1 MDNNENKKYSAEIIR
16 KIIYR
21 SRGEVP
27 VRLKLT
33 SRHVIPDMRVFGMS
47 MGMPS
52 ADLSL
57 FEEEEEDLDMLGR
70 LLEDENEELL
80 ENGLDEGFTDAGQPI
95 MPTEEGDTYTFCTT
109 AGMKTECGVVTI
121 TYEENTGCK
130 SEIIFD
136 TGKPGMVTI
145 HRTGGIMNTIV
156 LEKGKRHI
164 SVYNTPIMPFETAVL
179 AKKVDVNMTYEDGGD
194 IDLDYLVELR
204 GMDLQ
209 RTEMKIHVERM

>member
-1 MDNNENKKYSAEIIR
+1 MDNNENIYSADFLRNI
-16 KIIYR
+16 KYA

-33 SRHVIPDMRVFGMS
+33 SRHVIPDMRMFGTT

-57 FEEEEEDLDMLGR
+57 FEEEEEVIDMLDR
-70 LLEDENEELL
+70 LLEEESEELL
-80 ENGLDEGFTDAGQPI
+80 EEELLEEGTQPK
-95 MPTEEGDTYTFCTT
+95 MPTEESDTYTFCTT

-121 TYEENTGCK
+121 TYEENTGCT

-136 TGKPGMVTI
+136 TGKPEMVTI
-145 HRTGGIMNTIV
+145 HRTGGIMNTLV

-164 SVYNTPIMPFETAVL
+164 SVYNTPVMPFETAVL

-194 IDLDYLVELR
+194 IALDYLVELR

>member
-1 MDNNENKKYSAEIIR
+1 MDNNENIYSADFLRNI
-16 KIIYR
+16 KYA

-33 SRHVIPDMRVFGMS
+33 SRHVIPDMRVFGTT

-57 FEEEEEDLDMLGR
+57 FEEEEEGIDMLDR
-70 LLEDENEELL
+70 LLEEESEELL
-80 ENGLDEGFTDAGQPI
+80 EEELLEEGTQPK
-95 MPTEEGDTYTFCTT
+95 MPTEESDTYTFCTT

-121 TYEENTGCK
+121 TYEENTGCT

-136 TGKPGMVTI
+136 TGKPEMVTI
-145 HRTGGIMNTIV
+145 HRTGGIMNTLV

-194 IDLDYLVELR
+194 ITLDYLVELR

>member
-1 MDNNENKKYSAEIIR
+1 MDNNENIYSADFLRNI
-16 KIIYR
+16 KYA

-33 SRHVIPDMRVFGMS
+33 SRHVIPDMRVFGTTMD
-47 MGMPS
+47 MPS

-57 FEEEEEDLDMLGR
+57 FEEEEEGIDMLDR
-70 LLEDENEELL
+70 LLEEESEELL
-80 ENGLDEGFTDAGQPI
+80 EEELLEEGTQPK
-95 MPTEEGDTYTFCTT
+95 MPTEESDTYTFCTT

-121 TYEENTGCK
+121 TYEENTGCT

-136 TGKPGMVTI
+136 TGKPEMVTI
-145 HRTGGIMNTIV
+145 HRTGGIMNTLV

-194 IDLDYLVELR
+194 IALDYLVELR

>member
-1 MDNNENKKYSAEIIR
+1 MDNNENIYSADFLRNI
-16 KIIYR
+16 KYA

-33 SRHVIPDMRVFGMS
+33 SRHVIPDMRVFGTT

-57 FEEEEEDLDMLGR
+57 FEEEEEGIDMLDR
-70 LLEDENEELL
+70 LLEEESEELL
-80 ENGLDEGFTDAGQPI
+80 EEELLEEGTQPKL
-95 MPTEEGDTYTFCTT
+95 PTEESDTYTFCTT

-121 TYEENTGCK
+121 TYEENTGCT

-136 TGKPGMVTI
+136 TGKPEMVTI
-145 HRTGGIMNTIV
+145 HRTGGIMNTLV

-179 AKKVDVNMTYEDGGD
+179 AKRVDVNMTYEDGGD
-194 IDLDYLVELR
+194 IALDYLVELR

>member
-1 MDNNENKKYSAEIIR
+1 MDNNENIYSADFLRNI
-16 KIIYR
+16 KYA

-33 SRHVIPDMRVFGMS
+33 SRHVIPDMRMFGTT

-57 FEEEEEDLDMLGR
+57 FEEEEEGIDMLDR
-70 LLEDENEELL
+70 LLEEESEELL
-80 ENGLDEGFTDAGQPI
+80 EEELLEEGTQPK
-95 MPTEEGDTYTFCTT
+95 MPTEESDTYTFCTT

-121 TYEENTGCK
+121 TYEENTGCT

-136 TGKPGMVTI
+136 TGKPEMVTI

-194 IDLDYLVELR
+194 IALDYLVELR

>member
-1 MDNNENKKYSAEIIR
+1 MDNNENIYSADFLRNI
-16 KIIYR
+16 KYA

-33 SRHVIPDMRVFGMS
+33 SRHVIPDMRVFGTT

-57 FEEEEEDLDMLGR
+57 FEEEEEGIDMLDR
-70 LLEDENEELL
+70 LLEEESEELL
-80 ENGLDEGFTDAGQPI
+80 EEELLEDGTQPK
-95 MPTEEGDTYTFCTT
+95 MPTEESDTYTFCTT

-121 TYEENTGCK
+121 TYEENTGCT

-136 TGKPGMVTI
+136 TGKPEMVTI
-145 HRTGGIMNTIV
+145 HRTGGIMNTLV

-194 IDLDYLVELR
+194 IALDYLVELR

>member
-1 MDNNENKKYSAEIIR
+1 MDNNENIYSADFLRNI
-16 KIIYR
+16 KYA

-33 SRHVIPDMRVFGMS
+33 SRHVIPDMRMFGTT

-57 FEEEEEDLDMLGR
+57 FEEEEEGIDMLDR
-70 LLEDENEELL
+70 LLEEESEELL
-80 ENGLDEGFTDAGQPI
+80 EEELLEEGTQPK
-95 MPTEEGDTYTFCTT
+95 MPTEESDTYTFCTT

-121 TYEENTGCK
+121 TYEENTGCT

-136 TGKPGMVTI
+136 TGKPEMVTI
-145 HRTGGIMNTIV
+145 HRTGGIMNTLV

-194 IDLDYLVELR
+194 IALDYLVELR

>member
-1 MDNNENKKYSAEIIR
+1 MDNNENIYSANFLRNI
-16 KIIYR
+16 KYA

-33 SRHVIPDMRVFGMS
+33 SRHVIPDMRVFGMT

-57 FEEEEEDLDMLGR
+57 FEEEEEGIDMLDR
-70 LLEDENEELL
+70 LLEEDEGELLEEELL
-80 ENGLDEGFTDAGQPI
+80 EEGTQPK
-95 MPTEEGDTYTFCTT
+95 MPTEESDTYTFCTT

-121 TYEENTGCK
+121 TYEENTGCT

-136 TGKPGMVTI
+136 TGKPEMVTI
-145 HRTGGIMNTIV
+145 HRTGGIMNTLV

>member
-1 MDNNENKKYSAEIIR
+1 MDNNENIYSADFLRNI
-16 KIIYR
+16 KYA

-33 SRHVIPDMRVFGMS
+33 SRHVIPDMRVFGTT

-57 FEEEEEDLDMLGR
+57 FEEEEEGIDMLDR
-70 LLEDENEELL
+70 LLEEESEELL
-80 ENGLDEGFTDAGQPI
+80 EEELLEEGTQPK
-95 MPTEEGDTYTFCTT
+95 MPTEESDTYTFCTT

-121 TYEENTGCK
+121 TYEENTGCT

-136 TGKPGMVTI
+136 TGKPEMVTI
-145 HRTGGIMNTIV
+145 HRTGGIMNTLV

-179 AKKVDVNMTYEDGGD
+179 AKRVDVNMTYEDGGD
-194 IDLDYLVELR
+194 IALDYLVELR

>member
-1 MDNNENKKYSAEIIR
+1 MDNNENIYSADFLRNI
-16 KIIYR
+16 KYA

-33 SRHVIPDMRVFGMS
+33 SRHVIPDMRMFGTT

-57 FEEEEEDLDMLGR
+57 FEEEEEGIDMLDR
-70 LLEDENEELL
+70 LLEEESEELL
-80 ENGLDEGFTDAGQPI
+80 EEELLEEGTQPK
-95 MPTEEGDTYTFCTT
+95 MPTEESDTYTFCTT

-121 TYEENTGCK
+121 TYEENTGCT

-136 TGKPGMVTI
+136 TGKPEMVTI

-156 LEKGKRHI
+156 LEKGKRHF
-164 SVYNTPIMPFETAVL
+164 SVYNTPVMPFETAVL

-194 IDLDYLVELR
+194 IALDYLVELR

>member
-1 MDNNENKKYSAEIIR
+1 MDNNENIYSADFLRNI
-16 KIIYR
+16 KYA

-33 SRHVIPDMRVFGMS
+33 SRHVIPDMRVFGTT

-57 FEEEEEDLDMLGR
+57 FEEEEEGIDMLDR
-70 LLEDENEELL
+70 LLEEESEEFLEEELL
-80 ENGLDEGFTDAGQPI
+80 EEGTQPK
-95 MPTEEGDTYTFCTT
+95 MPTEESDTYTFCTT

-121 TYEENTGCK
+121 TYEENTGCT

-136 TGKPGMVTI
+136 TGKPEMVTI
-145 HRTGGIMNTIV
+145 HRTGGIMNTLV

-194 IDLDYLVELR
+194 IALDYLVELR

>member
-33 SRHVIPDMRVFGMS
+33 SRHVIPDMRMFGTT

-57 FEEEEEDLDMLGR
+57 FEEEEEGIDMLDR
-70 LLEDENEELL
+70 LLEEESEELL
-80 ENGLDEGFTDAGQPI
+80 EEELLEEGTQPKL
-95 MPTEEGDTYTFCTT
+95 PTEESDTYTFCTT

-121 TYEENTGCK
+121 TYEENTGCT

-136 TGKPGMVTI
+136 TGKPEMVTI
-145 HRTGGIMNTIV
+145 HRTGGIMNTLV

>member
-16 KIIYR
+16 KILYR

-33 SRHVIPDMRVFGMS
+33 SRHVIPDMRMFGTT

-57 FEEEEEDLDMLGR
+57 FEEEEEGIDMLDR
-70 LLEDENEELL
+70 LLEEDEGELLEEELL
-80 ENGLDEGFTDAGQPI
+80 EEGTQPKL
-95 MPTEEGDTYTFCTT
+95 PTEESDTYTFCTT

-121 TYEENTGCK
+121 TYEENTGCT

-136 TGKPGMVTI
+136 TGKPEMVTI
-145 HRTGGIMNTIV
+145 HRTGGIMNTLV

-194 IDLDYLVELR
+194 IALDYLVELR

>member
-16 KIIYR
+16 KILYR

-33 SRHVIPDMRVFGMS
+33 SRHVIPDMRMFGTT

-57 FEEEEEDLDMLGR
+57 FEEEEEGIDMLDR
-70 LLEDENEELL
+70 LLEEESEELL
-80 ENGLDEGFTDAGQPI
+80 EEELLEEGTQPK
-95 MPTEEGDTYTFCTT
+95 MPTEESDTYTFCTT

-121 TYEENTGCK
+121 TYEENTGCT

-136 TGKPGMVTI
+136 TGKPEMVTI

>member
-1 MDNNENKKYSAEIIR
+1 MDNNENIYSADFLRNI
-16 KIIYR
+16 KYA

-33 SRHVIPDMRVFGMS
+33 SRHVIPDMRMFGTT

-57 FEEEEEDLDMLGR
+57 FEEEEEGIDMLDR
-70 LLEDENEELL
+70 LLEEDEGELLEEELL
-80 ENGLDEGFTDAGQPI
+80 EEGTQPK
-95 MPTEEGDTYTFCTT
+95 MPTEESDTYTFCTT

-121 TYEENTGCK
+121 TYEENTGCT

-136 TGKPGMVTI
+136 TGKPEMVTI

-164 SVYNTPIMPFETAVL
+164 SVYNNPIMPFETAVL

-194 IDLDYLVELR
+194 IALDYLVELR

>member
-1 MDNNENKKYSAEIIR
+1 MDNNENIYSADFLRNI
-16 KIIYR
+16 KYA

-33 SRHVIPDMRVFGMS
+33 SRHVIPDMRMFGTT

-57 FEEEEEDLDMLGR
+57 FEEEEEGIDMLDR
-70 LLEDENEELL
+70 PLEEESEELL
-80 ENGLDEGFTDAGQPI
+80 EEELLEEGTQPKL
-95 MPTEEGDTYTFCTT
+95 PTEESDTYTFCTT

-121 TYEENTGCK
+121 TYEENTGCT

-136 TGKPGMVTI
+136 TGKPEMVTI
-145 HRTGGIMNTIV
+145 HRTGGIMNTLV

-194 IDLDYLVELR
+194 IALDYLVELR

>member
-1 MDNNENKKYSAEIIR
+1 MDNNENIYSADFLRNI
-16 KIIYR
+16 KYA

-33 SRHVIPDMRVFGMS
+33 SRHVIPDMRMFGTT

-57 FEEEEEDLDMLGR
+57 FEEEEEGIDMLDR
-70 LLEDENEELL
+70 LLEEESEELL
-80 ENGLDEGFTDAGQPI
+80 EEELLEEGTQPI
-95 MPTEEGDTYTFCTT
+95 MPTEESDTYTFCTT

-121 TYEENTGCK
+121 TYEENTGCT

-136 TGKPGMVTI
+136 TGKPEMVTI
-145 HRTGGIMNTIV
+145 HRTGGIMNTLV

-194 IDLDYLVELR
+194 IALDYLVELR

>member
-1 MDNNENKKYSAEIIR
+1 MDNNENIYSADFLRNI
-16 KIIYR
+16 KYA

-33 SRHVIPDMRVFGMS
+33 SRHVIPDMRMFGTT
-47 MGMPS
+47 MGMPY

-57 FEEEEEDLDMLGR
+57 FEEEEEGIDMLDR
-70 LLEDENEELL
+70 LLEEESEELL
-80 ENGLDEGFTDAGQPI
+80 EEELLEEGTQPK
-95 MPTEEGDTYTFCTT
+95 MPTEESDTYTFCTT

-121 TYEENTGCK
+121 TYEENTGCT

-136 TGKPGMVTI
+136 TGKPEMVTI

>member
-16 KIIYR
+16 KILYR
-21 SRGEVP
+21 ARGEVP

-33 SRHVIPDMRVFGMS
+33 SRHVIPDMRMFGTT

-57 FEEEEEDLDMLGR
+57 FEEEEEGIDMLDR
-70 LLEDENEELL
+70 LLEEESEELL
-80 ENGLDEGFTDAGQPI
+80 EEELLEEGTQPK
-95 MPTEEGDTYTFCTT
+95 MPTEESDTYTFCTT

-121 TYEENTGCK
+121 TYEENTGCT

-136 TGKPGMVTI
+136 TGKPEMVTI
-145 HRTGGIMNTIV
+145 HRTGGIMNTLV

-194 IDLDYLVELR
+194 IALDYLVELR

>member
-1 MDNNENKKYSAEIIR
+1 
-16 KIIYR
+16 
-21 SRGEVP
+21 
-27 VRLKLT
+27 
-33 SRHVIPDMRVFGMS
+33 MRMFGTT

-57 FEEEEEDLDMLGR
+57 FEEEEEGIDMLDR
-70 LLEDENEELL
+70 LLEEDEGELLEEELL
-80 ENGLDEGFTDAGQPI
+80 EEGTQPK
-95 MPTEEGDTYTFCTT
+95 MPTEESDTYTFCTT

-121 TYEENTGCK
+121 TYEENTGCT

-136 TGKPGMVTI
+136 TGKPEMVTI
-145 HRTGGIMNTIV
+145 HRTGGIMNTLV

>member
-1 MDNNENKKYSAEIIR
+1 MDNNENIYSADFLRNI
-16 KIIYR
+16 KYA

-33 SRHVIPDMRVFGMS
+33 SRHVIPDMRMFGTT

-57 FEEEEEDLDMLGR
+57 FEEADEGIDMLDR
-70 LLEDENEELL
+70 LLEEESEELL
-80 ENGLDEGFTDAGQPI
+80 EEELLEEGTQPK
-95 MPTEEGDTYTFCTT
+95 MPTEESDTYTFCTT
-109 AGMKTECGVVTI
+109 AGMKTDCGVVTI
-121 TYEENTGCK
+121 TYEENTGCT

-136 TGKPGMVTI
+136 TGKPEMVTI
-145 HRTGGIMNTIV
+145 HRTGGIMNTLV

-164 SVYNTPIMPFETAVL
+164 SVYNTPVMPFETAVL
-179 AKKVDVNMTYEDGGD
+179 AKKVDVNMTYEDGGE
-194 IDLDYLVELR
+194 IALDYLVELR

>member
-1 MDNNENKKYSAEIIR
+1 MDNNENIYSADFLRNI
-16 KIIYR
+16 KYA

-33 SRHVIPDMRVFGMS
+33 SRHVIPDMRMFGTT

-57 FEEEEEDLDMLGR
+57 FEEEEEGIDMLDR
-70 LLEDENEELL
+70 LLEEDEGELLEEELL
-80 ENGLDEGFTDAGQPI
+80 EEGTQPK
-95 MPTEEGDTYTFCTT
+95 MPTEESDTYTFCTT

-121 TYEENTGCK
+121 TYEENTGCM

-136 TGKPGMVTI
+136 TGKPEMVTI
-145 HRTGGIMNTIV
+145 HRTGGIMNTLV

-194 IDLDYLVELR
+194 IALDYLVELR

>member
-16 KIIYR
+16 KILYR

-33 SRHVIPDMRVFGMS
+33 SRHVIPDMSAFGM
-47 MGMPS
+47 GMNTPS

-57 FEEEEEDLDMLGR
+57 FEEEEEGLDMLGR
-70 LLEDENEELL
+70 LLEDEDEELL
-80 ENGLDEGFTDAGQPI
+80 EEELLEEGTQPK
-95 MPTEEGDTYTFCTT
+95 MPTEESDTYTFCTT

-121 TYEENTGCK
+121 TYEENTGCT

-136 TGKPGMVTI
+136 TGKPEMVTI
-145 HRTGGIMNTIV
+145 HRTGGIMNTLV

-194 IDLDYLVELR
+194 IALDYLVELR

>member
-1 MDNNENKKYSAEIIR
+1 MDNNENIYSADFLRNI
-16 KIIYR
+16 KYA

-27 VRLKLT
+27 VRLKHT
-33 SRHVIPDMRVFGMS
+33 SRHVIPDMRMFGTT

-57 FEEEEEDLDMLGR
+57 FEEEEDGIDMLDR
-70 LLEDENEELL
+70 LLEEDEGELLEEELL
-80 ENGLDEGFTDAGQPI
+80 EEGTQPI
-95 MPTEEGDTYTFCTT
+95 MPTEESDTYTFCTT

-121 TYEENTGCK
+121 TYEENTGCT

-136 TGKPGMVTI
+136 TGKPEMVTI
-145 HRTGGIMNTIV
+145 HRTGGIMNTLV

-164 SVYNTPIMPFETAVL
+164 SVYNTPVMPFETAVL

-194 IDLDYLVELR
+194 IALDYLVELR

>member
-1 MDNNENKKYSAEIIR
+1 MDNNENIYSADFLRNI
-16 KIIYR
+16 KYA

-27 VRLKLT
+27 VRLKLA
-33 SRHVIPDMRVFGMS
+33 SRHVIPDMRMFGTT

-57 FEEEEEDLDMLGR
+57 FEEEEEGIDMLDR
-70 LLEDENEELL
+70 LLEEESEELL
-80 ENGLDEGFTDAGQPI
+80 EEELLEEGTQPKL
-95 MPTEEGDTYTFCTT
+95 PTEESDTYTFCTT

-121 TYEENTGCK
+121 TYEENTGCT

-136 TGKPGMVTI
+136 TGKPEMVTI
-145 HRTGGIMNTIV
+145 HRTGGIMNTLV

-194 IDLDYLVELR
+194 IALDYLVELR

>member
-1 MDNNENKKYSAEIIR
+1 MDNNENIYSADFLRNI
-16 KIIYR
+16 KYA

-33 SRHVIPDMRVFGMS
+33 SRHVIPDMRVFGTT

-57 FEEEEEDLDMLGR
+57 FEEEEEGIDMLDR
-70 LLEDENEELL
+70 LLEEDEGELLEEELL
-80 ENGLDEGFTDAGQPI
+80 EEGTQPK
-95 MPTEEGDTYTFCTT
+95 MPTEESDTYTFCTT

-121 TYEENTGCK
+121 TYEENTGCT

-136 TGKPGMVTI
+136 TGKPEMVTI
-145 HRTGGIMNTIV
+145 HRTGGIMNTLV

-164 SVYNTPIMPFETAVL
+164 SVYNTPVMPFETAVL

-194 IDLDYLVELR
+194 IALDYLVELR

>member
-1 MDNNENKKYSAEIIR
+1 MDNNENIYSADFLRNI
-16 KIIYR
+16 KYA

-33 SRHVIPDMRVFGMS
+33 SRHVIPDMRMFGTT
-47 MGMPS
+47 MGMPY

-57 FEEEEEDLDMLGR
+57 FEEEEEGIDMLDR
-70 LLEDENEELL
+70 LLEEESEELL
-80 ENGLDEGFTDAGQPI
+80 EEELLEEGTQPK
-95 MPTEEGDTYTFCTT
+95 MPTEESDTYTFCTT

-121 TYEENTGCK
+121 TYEENTGCT

-136 TGKPGMVTI
+136 TGKPEMVTI
-145 HRTGGIMNTIV
+145 HRTGGIMNTLV

-194 IDLDYLVELR
+194 IALDYLVELR

>member
-1 MDNNENKKYSAEIIR
+1 MDNNENIYSADFLRNI
-16 KIIYR
+16 KYA

-33 SRHVIPDMRVFGMS
+33 SRHVIPDMRMFGTT

-57 FEEEEEDLDMLGR
+57 FEEEEEGLDMLDR
-70 LLEDENEELL
+70 LLEEESEELL
-80 ENGLDEGFTDAGQPI
+80 EEELLEEGTQPKL
-95 MPTEEGDTYTFCTT
+95 PTEESDTYTFCTT

-121 TYEENTGCK
+121 TYEENTGCT

-136 TGKPGMVTI
+136 TGKPEMVTI
-145 HRTGGIMNTIV
+145 HRTGGIMNTLV

-194 IDLDYLVELR
+194 IALDYLVELR

>member
-1 MDNNENKKYSAEIIR
+1 MDNNENIYSADFLRNI
-16 KIIYR
+16 KYA

-33 SRHVIPDMRVFGMS
+33 SRHVIPDMRVFGTT

-57 FEEEEEDLDMLGR
+57 FEEEEEGIDMLDR
-70 LLEDENEELL
+70 LLEEESEELL
-80 ENGLDEGFTDAGQPI
+80 EEELLEEGTQPK
-95 MPTEEGDTYTFCTT
+95 MPTEESDTYTFCTT

-121 TYEENTGCK
+121 TYEENTGCT

-136 TGKPGMVTI
+136 TGKPEMVTI
-145 HRTGGIMNTIV
+145 HRTGGIMNTLV

-164 SVYNTPIMPFETAVL
+164 SVYNTPVMPFETAVL

>member
-1 MDNNENKKYSAEIIR
+1 MDNNENIYSADFLRNI
-16 KIIYR
+16 KYA

-33 SRHVIPDMRVFGMS
+33 SRHVIPDMRVFGTT

-57 FEEEEEDLDMLGR
+57 FEEEEEGIDMLDR
-70 LLEDENEELL
+70 LLEEESEELL
-80 ENGLDEGFTDAGQPI
+80 EEELLEEGTQPK
-95 MPTEEGDTYTFCTT
+95 MPTEESDTYTFCTT

-121 TYEENTGCK
+121 TYEENTGCT

-136 TGKPGMVTI
+136 TGKPEMVTI

-194 IDLDYLVELR
+194 IALDYLVELR

>member
-1 MDNNENKKYSAEIIR
+1 MDNNENIYSADFLRNI
-16 KIIYR
+16 KYA

-33 SRHVIPDMRVFGMS
+33 SRHVIPDMRMFGTT

-57 FEEEEEDLDMLGR
+57 FEEEEEGIDMLDR
-70 LLEDENEELL
+70 LLEEESEELL
-80 ENGLDEGFTDAGQPI
+80 EEELLEEGTQPK
-95 MPTEEGDTYTFCTT
+95 MPTEESDTYTFCTT

-121 TYEENTGCK
+121 TYEENTGCT

-136 TGKPGMVTI
+136 TGKPEMVTI
-145 HRTGGIMNTIV
+145 HRTGGIMNTLV

-179 AKKVDVNMTYEDGGD
+179 AKRVDVNMTYEDGGD
-194 IDLDYLVELR
+194 IALDYLVELR

>member
-16 KIIYR
+16 KILYR

-33 SRHVIPDMRVFGMS
+33 SRHVIPDMSAFGM
-47 MGMPS
+47 GMNTPS

-57 FEEEEEDLDMLGR
+57 FEEEEEGIDMLDR
-70 LLEDENEELL
+70 LLEEESEELL
-80 ENGLDEGFTDAGQPI
+80 EEELLEEGTQPK
-95 MPTEEGDTYTFCTT
+95 MPTEESDTYTFCTT

-121 TYEENTGCK
+121 TYEENTGCT

-136 TGKPGMVTI
+136 TGKPEMVTI
-145 HRTGGIMNTIV
+145 HRTGGIMNTLV

-179 AKKVDVNMTYEDGGD
+179 AKRVDVNMTYEDGGD
-194 IDLDYLVELR
+194 IALDYLVELR

>member
-1 MDNNENKKYSAEIIR
+1 MDNNENIYSADFLRNI
-16 KIIYR
+16 KYA

-33 SRHVIPDMRVFGMS
+33 SRHVIPDMRMFGTT

-57 FEEEEEDLDMLGR
+57 FEEEEEGIDMLDR
-70 LLEDENEELL
+70 LLEEESEELL
-80 ENGLDEGFTDAGQPI
+80 EEELLEEGTQPKL
-95 MPTEEGDTYTFCTT
+95 PTEESDTYTFCTT

-121 TYEENTGCK
+121 TYEENTGCM

-136 TGKPGMVTI
+136 TGKPEMVTI
-145 HRTGGIMNTIV
+145 HRTGGIMNTLV

-194 IDLDYLVELR
+194 IALDYLVELR

>member
-1 MDNNENKKYSAEIIR
+1 MDNNENIYSADFLRNI
-16 KIIYR
+16 KYA

-33 SRHVIPDMRVFGMS
+33 SRHVIPDMRVFGTT

-57 FEEEEEDLDMLGR
+57 FEEEEEGIDMLDR
-70 LLEDENEELL
+70 LLEEESEELL
-80 ENGLDEGFTDAGQPI
+80 EEELLEEGTQPK
-95 MPTEEGDTYTFCTT
+95 MPTEESDTYTFCTT

-121 TYEENTGCK
+121 TYEENTGCT

-136 TGKPGMVTI
+136 TGKPEMVTI
-145 HRTGGIMNTIV
+145 HRTGGIMNTLV

>member
-1 MDNNENKKYSAEIIR
+1 MDNNENIYSADFLRNI
-16 KIIYR
+16 KYP

-33 SRHVIPDMRVFGMS
+33 SRHVIPDMRMFGTT

-57 FEEEEEDLDMLGR
+57 FEEEEEGIDMLDR
-70 LLEDENEELL
+70 LLEEESEELL
-80 ENGLDEGFTDAGQPI
+80 EEELLEEGTQPK
-95 MPTEEGDTYTFCTT
+95 MPTEESDTYTFCTT

-121 TYEENTGCK
+121 TYEENTGCM

-136 TGKPGMVTI
+136 TGKPEMVTI
-145 HRTGGIMNTIV
+145 HRTGGIMNTLV

-194 IDLDYLVELR
+194 IALDYLVELR

>member
-1 MDNNENKKYSAEIIR
+1 MDNNENIYSADFLRNI
-16 KIIYR
+16 KYA

-33 SRHVIPDMRVFGMS
+33 SRHVIPDMRVFGTT
-47 MGMPS
+47 MGMLS

-57 FEEEEEDLDMLGR
+57 FEEEEEGIDMLDR
-70 LLEDENEELL
+70 LLEEDEGELLEEELL
-80 ENGLDEGFTDAGQPI
+80 EEGTQPK
-95 MPTEEGDTYTFCTT
+95 MPTEESDTYTFCTT

-121 TYEENTGCK
+121 TYEENTGCT

-136 TGKPGMVTI
+136 TGKPEMVTI
-145 HRTGGIMNTIV
+145 HRTGGIMNTLV

-194 IDLDYLVELR
+194 IALDYLVELR

>member
-21 SRGEVP
+21 ARGEVP
-27 VRLKLT
+27 VRLKLI
-33 SRHVIPDMRVFGMS
+33 SRHVIPDMRVFDMT

-70 LLEDENEELL
+70 LLEDEDEEPCENE
-80 ENGLDEGFTDAGQPI
+80 LDEGFTDAGQPI

-121 TYEENTGCK
+121 TYEENTGCT

-136 TGKPGMVTI
+136 TGKPEMVTI
-145 HRTGGIMNTIV
+145 HRTGGIMNTLV

>member
-1 MDNNENKKYSAEIIR
+1 MDNNENIYSADFLRNI
-16 KIIYR
+16 KYA

-33 SRHVIPDMRVFGMS
+33 SRHVIPDMRMFGTT

-57 FEEEEEDLDMLGR
+57 FEEEEEGLDMLGR
-70 LLEDENEELL
+70 LLEDEDEELL

-121 TYEENTGCK
+121 TYEENTGCT

-204 GMDLQ
+204 GLDLQ

>member
-1 MDNNENKKYSAEIIR
+1 MDNNENIYSADFLRNI
-16 KIIYR
+16 KYV

-33 SRHVIPDMRVFGMS
+33 SRHVIPDMRMFGTT

-52 ADLSL
+52 TDLSL
-57 FEEEEEDLDMLGR
+57 FEEEEEGIDMLDR
-70 LLEDENEELL
+70 LLEEESEELL
-80 ENGLDEGFTDAGQPI
+80 EEELLEEGTQPK
-95 MPTEEGDTYTFCTT
+95 MPTEESDTYTFCTT

-121 TYEENTGCK
+121 TYEENTGCT

-136 TGKPGMVTI
+136 TGKPEMVTI
-145 HRTGGIMNTIV
+145 HRTGGIMNTLV